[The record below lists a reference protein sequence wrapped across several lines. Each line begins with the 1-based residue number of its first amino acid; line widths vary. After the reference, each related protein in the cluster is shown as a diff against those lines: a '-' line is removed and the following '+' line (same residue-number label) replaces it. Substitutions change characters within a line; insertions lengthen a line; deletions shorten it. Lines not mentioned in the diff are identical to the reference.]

1 MTREELEEMKGFASI
16 LKSRLEDAVDTRG
29 YLYDGLRDLE
39 DTSLK
44 DLSVEIDTLQDLD
57 RDLGSNL
64 TDLDEAIEELEKALN
79 RIDVVE

>member
-64 TDLDEAIEELEKALN
+64 EDLSEAIEELEKSLN